1 MTLYAGETV
10 IVTHTASLEGKA
22 ITGPEVAE
30 VNIIIYD
37 SAGVELV
44 AETAMTWVLANLRW
58 EYEWDTSPG
67 ATPVNISAG
76 TYRAKVT
83 IVGVDDSTNWEY
95 KRIRLANNPV

>member
-10 IVTHTASLEGKA
+10 IVTHTASLEGTP
-22 ITGPEVAE
+22 ITGPEVSE
-30 VNIIIYD
+30 VNIIIFD
-37 SAGVELV
+37 AAGSVV
-44 AETAMTWVLANLRW
+44 IAETTMTWVLANLRW

-67 ATPVNISAG
+67 ATPVNISSG

-83 IVGVDDSTNWEY
+83 IVGVDQSTNWEY